1 MPQETLGYVKLE
13 WTCPKCGVRNPG
25 TEKSCTGCGAPQPQE
40 VKFEQTE
47 GQQASQDEALKE
59 IAEAGPDIH
68 CSFCGTRNPAS
79 AAICLQ
85 CGADLKEGTRRETGK
100 VVGAYQARPVK
111 QVACSNC
118 GAMNPET
125 TLRCTQCGAPMA
137 RQPQMPAAPVA
148 AKPTVRPN
156 WLVYA
161 VLAVVL
167 ICLCAGGV
175 FLINRSMAREDLT
188 GVVQNVTWQ
197 TSVAIQELGPVQ
209 RQDWQDQIPSEAQI
223 GSCEDQVRSVQDS
236 EPVNEKY
243 NKICGTPYTVDTGSG
258 VGKVVQDCQF
268 EVLAPYCEYTV
279 QEWRVVNQAIES
291 GNNFAPIFAQPQ
303 LASSQR
309 LGEQT
314 VSYVVIFQ
322 TDQGEYR
329 YTVSSLEEF
338 QQYQPD
344 SQWVLTLNGFN
355 QIVGLEPV
363 R

>member
-47 GQQASQDEALKE
+47 GQQASQDEALKK

-68 CSFCGTRNPAS
+68 CAFCGTRNPAS

-100 VVGAYQARPVK
+100 VVGAYQAGPVE
-111 QVACSNC
+111 QVACPNC

-125 TLRCTQCGAPMA
+125 TLRCAQCGAPMA
-137 RQPQMPAAPVA
+137 RQPQTPAAPVA
-148 AKPTVRPN
+148 TKSAVRPN

-161 VLAVVL
+161 ALAVVL
-167 ICLCAGGV
+167 ICLCAGGA
-175 FLINRSMAREDLT
+175 FIISRSMAREDLT

-223 GSCEDQVRSVQDS
+223 GSCEGRVRSVQDS

-268 EVLAPYCEYTV
+268 EVMAPYCEYTV

-291 GNNFAPIFAQPQ
+291 ENNFAPIYAQPQ
-303 LASSQR
+303 LASNQR

-329 YTVSSLEEF
+329 YTASSLEEF
-338 QQYQPD
+338 QRYRPD